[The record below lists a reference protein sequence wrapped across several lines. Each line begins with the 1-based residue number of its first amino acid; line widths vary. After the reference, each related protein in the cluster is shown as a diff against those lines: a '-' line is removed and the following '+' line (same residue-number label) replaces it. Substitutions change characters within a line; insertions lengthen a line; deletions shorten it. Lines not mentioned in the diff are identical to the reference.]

1 MSTKQEKFYK
11 RSYMLLKI
19 IITWF
24 ISIIIFN
31 KSTIA
36 IDETDIFKSSP
47 EGSIS
52 NIGESKSSIANNYM
66 VVTAD
71 YRATESAI
79 RILEFGGS
87 AIDAAISAQM
97 VLNLVEPQS
106 SGIGGGVFILY
117 YDALSKSIE
126 AWDGREKAPIN
137 YSQDVFL
144 SSDGKKKGFIEA
156 VSGGLAVGVP
166 SLVSTIEKVHNKH
179 GTLPWRLL
187 FKDAIKFS
195 EEGFIIGKR
204 LEKLTKRAPHLKN
217 QKYANDY
224 FELDKGGLKAGALK
238 TNYEF
243 ASSLRA
249 IRDDGSKALLKGKL
263 ANNILSTVVNHT
275 LNPGRMVE
283 EDFNLVNP
291 ILTKP
296 VCSNYRTWKVCGMGP
311 PSSGGITVLQI
322 LGILNNF
329 DLSNKSITNSTV
341 WHLFL
346 EASKLAYTDRGYYI
360 ADNDFVNVPVK
371 ELLDQK
377 YLKERS
383 LLIKHNNIIKNP
395 KKGDFK
401 NHEANFSG
409 QDVTSEKSSTT
420 HISII
425 DGNGNGIALTS
436 SIEFMFGSGLM
447 TSGFLLNNQMTDF
460 SFYPKDKNG
469 NLIANRPEGKK
480 KPRSSMSPTLVFD
493 PEGNLRMVLGSP
505 GGSQII
511 CYVAASLVRIID
523 LNIRPE
529 YVTNLPNVCNRGFK
543 SFIEKGEKGD
553 ILSSELIKLG
563 HEVKRKEMTSGLH
576 IIYKDSTGYFHGV
589 ADQRREGSAA
599 GN

>member
-1 MSTKQEKFYK
+1 MIF
-11 RSYMLLKI
+11 KI

-24 ISIIIFN
+24 ISIIILS
-31 KSTIA
+31 KLTIA
-36 IDETDIFKSSP
+36 KDEIDSFKSSP
-47 EGSIS
+47 EGSVS
-52 NIGESKSSIANNYM
+52 NIGKSKNSIANNYM

-79 RILEFGGS
+79 RILELGGS

-106 SGIGGGVFILY
+106 SGIGGGVFLLY
-117 YDALSKSIE
+117 YDAYSKTIE

-137 YSQDVFL
+137 YSQDIFL

-166 SLVSTIEKVHNKH
+166 SLVSTVEKVHNKY
-179 GTLPWRLL
+179 GKLPWNYL
-187 FKDAIKFS
+187 FKDAINYS

-204 LEKLTKRAPHLKN
+204 LEKLITRAPHLKN
-217 QKYANDY
+217 QKYAKDY

-238 TNYEF
+238 TNHEF

-263 ANNILSTVVNHT
+263 ANNILSTVVNHK
-275 LNPGRMVE
+275 LNPGRMVN

-291 ILTKP
+291 VLTKP
-296 VCSNYRTWKVCGMGP
+296 VCSSYRSWKICGMGP

-329 DLSNKSITNSTV
+329 DLRSKSIANTNV

-360 ADNDFVNVPVK
+360 ADNDFINIPIK
-371 ELLDQK
+371 ELLDPI

-383 LLIKHNNIIKNP
+383 LLIKNDEIIKNP
-395 KKGDFK
+395 TKGNFKKYKASFL
-401 NHEANFSG
+401 G
-409 QDVTSEKSSTT
+409 QDVTSEESSTT

-460 SFYPKDKNG
+460 SFYPKDKEG

-493 PEGNLRMVLGSP
+493 PSGNLRMVLGSP

-511 CYVAASLVRIID
+511 CYVAASLVRMID
-523 LNIRPE
+523 LNIKPE
-529 YVTNLPNVCNRGFK
+529 NVTHLPNICNRGFA
-543 SFIEKGEKGD
+543 SFVEKGEKGD
-553 ILSSELIKLG
+553 ILSEELERIG
-563 HEVKRKEMTSGLH
+563 HEIKRKNMTSGLH
-576 IIYKDSTGYFHGV
+576 IIVKDLDGYYHGV
-589 ADQRREGSAA
+589 ADQRREGTAA
-599 GN
+599 GNN